1 MIALIATDLDG
12 TFLGAD
18 KLPSAENTEAM
29 FAAADAGVHVVFAT
43 GRPYRWL
50 TVLDPFRPIHPTL
63 LASNGAVSVNAATG
77 KVLHDLYMTPQT
89 VAGIVCDVRQA
100 LPHACFVPRRPP
112 SGSPKKGS
120 TAGRSAARRT
130 VRARSRVSWEMI
142 TASSSC

>member
-1 MIALIATDLDG
+1 LVATDLDH

-18 KLPSAENTEAM
+18 QRPSELNTHSV
-29 FAAADAGVHVVFAT
+29 FAAAEHGAAVVFAT

-100 LPHACFVPRRPP
+100 LPHAL
-112 SGSPKKGS
+112 
-120 TAGRSAARRT
+120 
-130 VRARSRVSWEMI
+130 
-142 TASSSC
+142 

>member
-63 LASNGAVSVNAATG
+63 LASNGAVSVDAATG
-77 KVLHDLYMTPQT
+77 KVLHDLYT
-89 VAGIVCDVRQA
+89 VSYTHLT
-100 LPHACFVPRRPP
+100 LPTIYSV
-112 SGSPKKGS
+112 
-120 TAGRSAARRT
+120 
-130 VRARSRVSWEMI
+130 
-142 TASSSC
+142 

>member
-63 LASNGAVSVNAATG
+63 LASNGAVSVSR
-77 KVLHDLYMTPQT
+77 Y
-89 VAGIVCDVRQA
+89 R
-100 LPHACFVPRRPP
+100 
-112 SGSPKKGS
+112 KGS
-120 TAGRSAARRT
+120 ARPIHDPADGRRH
-130 VRARSRVSWEMI
+130 
-142 TASSSC
+142 CL

>member
-50 TVLDPFRPIHPTL
+50 T
-63 LASNGAVSVNAATG
+63 
-77 KVLHDLYMTPQT
+77 
-89 VAGIVCDVRQA
+89 
-100 LPHACFVPRRPP
+100 
-112 SGSPKKGS
+112 
-120 TAGRSAARRT
+120 
-130 VRARSRVSWEMI
+130 
-142 TASSSC
+142 

>member
-63 LASNGAVSVNAATG
+63 LASNGAVSVDAATG

-89 VAGIVCDVRQA
+89 VTGIVCDVRQA
-100 LPHACFVPRRPP
+100 LPHALFC
-112 SGSPKKGS
+112 
-120 TAGRSAARRT
+120 TEEAT
-130 VRARSRVSWEMI
+130 Q
-142 TASSSC
+142 